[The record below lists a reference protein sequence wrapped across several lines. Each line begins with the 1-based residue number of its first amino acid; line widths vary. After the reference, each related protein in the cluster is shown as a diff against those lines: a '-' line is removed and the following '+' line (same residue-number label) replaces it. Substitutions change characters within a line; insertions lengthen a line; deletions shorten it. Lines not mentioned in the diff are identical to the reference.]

1 MQIKTIR
8 YHFITITWANFFLF
22 EHRGV
27 GTIVEQN
34 ELFSQRWEHEQ
45 VTVKYGLWLHL
56 TGTHTMFSNAPPG
69 YNPWSSSRSTR
80 AIPFSC
86 NTKTLFALFILIL
99 SWVCSEISQRLIRY
113 ITEDCRNKWE
123 SGSLLLIQTLKDF
136 QKCKSHPL
144 PLKIIFFCFGK

>member
-1 MQIKTIR
+1 MGKFLSVWAQR
-8 YHFITITWANFFLF
+8 YWHNC
-22 EHRGV
+22 
-27 GTIVEQN
+27 GTKWTLQPVMGARTGT
-34 ELFSQRWEHEQ
+34 F
-45 VTVKYGLWLHL
+45 TVKYGLWLHL

-80 AIPFSC
+80 ALPFSC

-123 SGSLLLIQTLKDF
+123 SGCLLLIQTLKDF

-144 PLKIIFFCFGK
+144 PLKNYFSLFWKIVNFHKKSYGNM